1 LIRGGAL
8 TAVWVLAMAAAGQA
22 RAAQLVVVVDD
33 LGYSLP
39 RAERV
44 LALPGPVTLGM
55 LPFAPATPAI
65 ARRAV
70 ETGHELILHQPMESL
85 PAPHLRPVDGTLTLA
100 MSAARFAHLFEASL
114 DAVPGIVGVNNHTGS
129 RLTQDEPAM
138 RRLMAHIAGRSLIFL
153 DSRTTAD
160 TVAVRV
166 ARQASVPALQRD
178 VFLDHVPHPAAIDAA
193 FQRSIA
199 IARQRGRAIVIA
211 HPYPVTLDYLEQALA
226 ALPDDV
232 ELTTLA
238 ALATPSPPAVLV
250 RRENP
255 EHPRRSLGQ

>member
-1 LIRGGAL
+1 LIRGGVLA
-8 TAVWVLAMAAAGQA
+8 AAWVLAMAGAGDA
-22 RAAQLVVVVDD
+22 RAAHLVVVVDD

-55 LPFAPATPAI
+55 LPFAPETQII
-65 ARRAV
+65 ARRAI

-85 PAPHLRPVDGTLTLA
+85 PAPHAQPLEGTLTVA
-100 MSAARFAHLFEASL
+100 MTATRFARLFEAAL

-138 RRLMAHIAGRSLIFL
+138 RRLMEQIAGRSLIFL

-160 TVAVRV
+160 TVAYRV
-166 ARQASVPALQRD
+166 ARQTSVPALQRD

-193 FQRSIA
+193 FRRAIV

-211 HPYPVTLDYLEQALA
+211 HPYPVTLDYLERALA
-226 ALPDDV
+226 MLPDDV
-232 ELTTLA
+232 ELTTLQ
-238 ALATPSPPAVLV
+238 ALATPSRPATLV
-250 RRENP
+250 RHESP
-255 EHPRRSLGQ
+255 VYPRRSLGQ